1 MMNNAFS
8 DIFQI
13 PTVLRRDK
21 LSFCDANTK
30 SLNEW
35 ISTLSIMQ
43 LGDTSRALFAALL
56 ELCELECSETL
67 RFDLI
72 QTLHPTIE
80 NILGSLEKNILLNL
94 RCYYAAILQQFTS
107 TLYVVVVIN

>member
-13 PTVLRRDK
+13 PTVLTRDK

-30 SLNEW
+30 SINEW

-43 LGDTSRALFAALL
+43 LGDTSKALFAALL
-56 ELCELECSETL
+56 ELSELDCPETL

-72 QTLHPTIE
+72 QALHPTIE
-80 NILGSLEKNILLNL
+80 NVLGSLDKNFFNQVLE
-94 RCYYAAILQQFTS
+94 Y
-107 TLYVVVVIN
+107 